1 MGAHLDVA
9 AGVDYCAPLW
19 SLYRM
24 EPDFDWAGAYVPPR
38 CVRERRGGPDPPAWL
53 LDSIPEDDV
62 VYAGSTSSGGS
73 ADGTGGVAGGGSGVG
88 GGGGLDGTVSLA
100 HAVAADGRA
109 VGSSVSQVHSYDS
122 GAPQHVIASPSG
134 AAAAAVTSSRRAS
147 RSRDAKRASRERGTA
162 ARRADCQSRRA
173 VDAADAFVVARMAGD
188 GGDACDVLWGG
199 GDSDFASDE
208 DRLTRSRPAR
218 LGAPPLPRP
227 RSATP
232 PPYTREEL
240 DQLYAAGHTR
250 YDDDD
255 ADLTDD
261 DDLTDDEDLD
271 DGFAAALAAL
281 A

>member
-1 MGAHLDVA
+1 LAVVVGLTGRCLSPHA
-9 AGVDYCAPLW
+9 A
-19 SLYRM
+19 
-24 EPDFDWAGAYVPPR
+24 
-38 CVRERRGGPDPPAWL
+38 
-53 LDSIPEDDV
+53 
-62 VYAGSTSSGGS
+62 
-73 ADGTGGVAGGGSGVG
+73 
-88 GGGGLDGTVSLA
+88 
-100 HAVAADGRA
+100 AADGRA

-122 GAPQHVIASPSG
+122 GAPQHVITSPSG
-134 AAAAAVTSSRRAS
+134 APAAAVTSSRRAS

-162 ARRADCQSRRA
+162 ARRADRQSRRA
-173 VDAADAFVVARMAGD
+173 VDAADAFLVARMAGD
-188 GGDACDVLWGG
+188 GGDACDVLWGA
-199 GDSDFASDE
+199 GDSDSASDE

-261 DDLTDDEDLD
+261 EDLD